1 MWAVQRFGFYSF
13 QSDIEVNE
21 TSKWEQ
27 FRSSPARPIMPE
39 ENEKQKYHV
48 RIEWQHCHG
57 NNLTGANWATLNLQS
72 AA

>member
-1 MWAVQRFGFYSF
+1 MKHLSGS
-13 QSDIEVNE
+13 SLEVRLLGKLN
-21 TSKWEQ
+21 S
-27 FRSSPARPIMPE
+27 IMPE

-48 RIEWQHCHG
+48 RIEWQRCHG